1 MSVEHTTIV
10 GAPDAVG
17 AAADEPRAWHDR
29 YAGALVLAIVLVVV
43 AAVSVLT
50 VRWFGGLDVVT
61 PVGNGVTATNEKPGT
76 VIVGTQIVA
85 YGPWD
90 APFAYD
96 LEPVDVRSIT
106 PVVVENSADADI
118 TLLRCT
124 GGEPVGVTDANILSG
139 CPGAAPFVPGTMVL
153 ATVPPNDIIA
163 VITSRKPGV
172 VRIEGFRVD
181 YAVGPRSTT
190 VDAGINV
197 LVRIGA
203 AEDADDDSLDDP
215 LDDTSPTP

>member
-1 MSVEHTTIV
+1 MQRTTII
-10 GAPDAVG
+10 GEPDAVQ
-17 AAADEPRAWHDR
+17 AATDEQQAWHVSHTGAMV
-29 YAGALVLAIVLVVV
+29 AGIALVLALT
-43 AAVSVLT
+43 SVLT

-85 YGPWD
+85 YGPRD

-106 PVVVENSADADI
+106 PVVVENSAAADI

-153 ATVPPNDIIA
+153 GSVPPNDIIA
-163 VITSRKPGV
+163 VITTRKPGV
-172 VRIEGFRVD
+172 VRIDGFRVD
-181 YAVGPRSTT
+181 YALGPRSTT
-190 VDAGINV
+190 LDAGINV
-197 LVRIGA
+197 LVRVGA
-203 AEDADDDSLDDP
+203 AEDADALDDA
-215 LDDTSPTP
+215 SPTP